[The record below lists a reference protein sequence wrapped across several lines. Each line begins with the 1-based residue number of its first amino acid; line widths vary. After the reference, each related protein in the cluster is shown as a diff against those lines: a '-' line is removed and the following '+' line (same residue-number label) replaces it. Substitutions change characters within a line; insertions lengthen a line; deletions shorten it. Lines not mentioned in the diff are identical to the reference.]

1 MRDIQDSGHWGTKR
15 QNNCSR
21 KGDRHR
27 NVEPRSTSLCY
38 AGALDLGSAL
48 PRLNRPY
55 VSVHEALRH
64 EANQRLFS
72 TTSSSILNP
81 HRPDMS
87 YLAPSTSP
95 FHCTGRIGQ
104 YAIRGESQRQRYASF
119 SCYAYQILSNGPRAT
134 VHILSRSTSSTMI
147 HSLTSFVSIDQPS
160 LTEMRVIISV

>member
-81 HRPDMS
+81 HRHDMS

-104 YAIRGESQRQRYASF
+104 YAIRGESQRQMYAS
-119 SCYAYQILSNGPRAT
+119 SCCACQLLIDGPRAT
-134 VHILSRSTSSTMI
+134 VHIPSQTTSSTMI
-147 HSLTSFVSIDQPS
+147 HFLTSFISIDQAS
-160 LTEMRVIISV
+160 LTETRMIISVR